1 MKRIRIAVCGFGK
14 LGRECALNLLSDP
27 ALELAGIVRR
37 PDSLALKLPAPF
49 TEVPAAAHSGE
60 LGGVDAALVCV
71 PAAFVLETVRNLL
84 QHGIPI
90 AECAILHGA
99 EIDRSAS
106 RHGIAAAVGAGFD
119 PGALSLF
126 RALFGLLVPKGHTE
140 TRWSAA
146 KSLHHTNVGGA
157 RRPCHRTE
165 GCTGRVAALPLRGT

>member
-99 EIDRSAS
+99 EGAAHRASCSVTSTWNLAWEPTWNRLRELSVAIRSSSGS
-106 RHGIAAAVGAGFD
+106 RSRF
-119 PGALSLF
+119 SRS
-126 RALFGLLVPKGHTE
+126 RAWH
-140 TRWSAA
+140 S
-146 KSLHHTNVGGA
+146 
-157 RRPCHRTE
+157 
-165 GCTGRVAALPLRGT
+165 